1 MHGYAGGV
9 LYVSYYTWLF
19 LFVVQH
25 ETNTLTFSSP
35 LIHTLSKPY
44 PVTKNVNT
52 CDWLIV
58 SLFVWM
64 IDWLT
69 LNEQYLSYNQ
79 WASGCCFTLTQQF
92 FSYILARTMCGRSWV
107 WAWSGQTK
115 DYVIGICCFS
125 TKQAALRRKSK
136 DWFVRNQ
143 DN

>member
-1 MHGYAGGV
+1 MYVVYGMFFRLTDGRTLTHDKSSHGLWPGELKKGV

-79 WASGCCFTLTQQF
+79 WASGCCFTLTQQIVRYNSLHIIPPF
-92 FSYILARTMCGRSWV
+92 LAHL
-107 WAWSGQTK
+107 A
-115 DYVIGICCFS
+115 IGHVSFCHG
-125 TKQAALRRKSK
+125 
-136 DWFVRNQ
+136 
-143 DN
+143 